1 MRFSRGTKRWP
12 AAKHGI
18 HKLWYL
24 VAALITGVA
33 LAVPASLAHA
43 ATSTSKCVQIGA
55 QVCVN
60 PSNPNHVGLAKGWK
74 WVTKHYGIPKDTD
87 DEFSDWY
94 RICTISPYN
103 TACGGELH
111 SAIVAGLP
119 PNTGTEVLWNR
130 DLDIGDAASG
140 KTVPVVPDSVADH
153 LEALVRQAL
162 VKFNGRAIELTPA
175 QLARIEENPNLYNAY
190 KGHQVDAYVKKE
202 LLKSGADEEYDLYI
216 TRPGEFGPD
225 VVDLSGLPD
234 WVVWYDITTSAQWAA
249 HAARYFEVFGPDGYG
264 VFWDQIEEELDSEG
278 GGGEIDRIGAG
289 PLADS
294 FGTGS
299 FRGSAGSSDVRS
311 VAR

>member
-1 MRFSRGTKRWP
+1 
-12 AAKHGI
+12 
-18 HKLWYL
+18 
-24 VAALITGVA
+24 
-33 LAVPASLAHA
+33 
-43 ATSTSKCVQIGA
+43 
-55 QVCVN
+55 
-60 PSNPNHVGLAKGWK
+60 
-74 WVTKHYGIPKDTD
+74 
-87 DEFSDWY
+87 
-94 RICTISPYN
+94 
-103 TACGGELH
+103 
-111 SAIVAGLP
+111 
-119 PNTGTEVLWNR
+119 
-130 DLDIGDAASG
+130 
-140 KTVPVVPDSVADH
+140 
-153 LEALVRQAL
+153 
-162 VKFNGRAIELTPA
+162 
-175 QLARIEENPNLYNAY
+175 
-190 KGHQVDAYVKKE
+190 VKKE